1 MPEGNNKPETGV
13 VKGSYYAK
21 AYYKGDG
28 STTGFVVPFPY
39 IAKSHVHLYIAGHE
53 SSYTWTGDG
62 MIVAYG
68 GAPAAGDI
76 VEVRRVTPRDH
87 RLVTFSDYRALTAAA
102 LNSADIQW
110 LYLFQEDLDYLVD
123 IYIGGGGGGSG
134 GGGGGGGSGGGG
146 GTNPPLPGV
155 DIDIDKIREEILKK
169 ILEELA
175 KAKQEMKDNLDE
187 AEKRIKEG
195 LDRLKESGKDL
206 FRKAGIV
213 IDEEKGTVTIF
224 ALEDLKKATEYQF
237 NTVFERFK
245 AVEASIELGASTV
258 VTNEILTR
266 IRKAEER
273 LDGMNAHIDLKVS
286 ETEKAL
292 GDKIEQKLTAA
303 ELALDGKVGEVT
315 LNVKKLYIDGIIE
328 RLTKAELFL
337 NAHGFD
343 AVVFDFKAL
352 AGKVID
358 LSKGLVDN
366 AGAIAEG
373 NDKRRE
379 EINKA
384 NAKIAYAESKL
395 TAKIEE
401 DGTARSE
408 ELKQLFSSTT
418 AQQAAAYDQKLSA
431 VDTKVETNT
440 KKVETLAS
448 QYQKNV
454 AAIQEIRNT
463 IANQSGAKAIA
474 GLRLD
479 VNKLVTGYQMSNDGT
494 TGDFKIW
501 ADKFYIHSPRGSN
514 VAPFYY
520 NSSNGTLMLN
530 GIKVNW
536 ADIVNARITNA
547 MIQNLRVNKA
557 QIDNLIVDT
566 HEIRENAVTRMYAF
580 RSDAFRKFFNEG
592 TYPVA
597 SSIYLGSNQKL
608 IIISTF
614 TVALEPWQGDG
625 GYAEINFRSS
635 GNISLAA
642 SQGFRASYQGQH
654 REQTK
659 QAGTLVGSAT
669 SASGGSVS
677 ISVSASS
684 TIATAIGWVD
694 TVLLFCQR

>member
-1 MPEGNNKPETGV
+1 M
-13 VKGSYYAK
+13 
-21 AYYKGDG
+21 
-28 STTGFVVPFPY
+28 
-39 IAKSHVHLYIAGHE
+39 
-53 SSYTWTGDG
+53 
-62 MIVAYG
+62 
-68 GAPAAGDI
+68 
-76 VEVRRVTPRDH
+76 
-87 RLVTFSDYRALTAAA
+87 
-102 LNSADIQW
+102 
-110 LYLFQEDLDYLVD
+110 
-123 IYIGGGGGGSG
+123 
-134 GGGGGGGSGGGG
+134 
-146 GTNPPLPGV
+146 
-155 DIDIDKIREEILKK
+155 DIDINKIREEILKK

-224 ALEDLKKATEYQF
+224 ALEDLKRATEYQF

-245 AVEASIELGASTV
+245 AVEAAIELGASTV

-315 LNVKKLYIDGIIE
+315 LNVKKLYIDGIVE
-328 RLTKAELFL
+328 RLTRAELFL

-352 AGKVID
+352 TGKVID

-366 AGAIAEG
+366 ASAIAEG

-379 EINKA
+379 EVNKL
-384 NAKIAYAESKL
+384 NASIAFAENKL

-408 ELKQLFSSTT
+408 ALKQLFSSTT

-494 TGDFKIW
+494 TGDFRIW
-501 ADKFYIHSPRGSN
+501 ADRFYIHSPRGNN
-514 VAPFYY
+514 VTPFYY
-520 NSSNGTLMLN
+520 NSNTGTLMLN

-536 ADIVNARITNA
+536 ADIVDARITNA
-547 MIQNLRVNKA
+547 MIQNLRVKKA

-566 HEIRENAVTRMYAF
+566 HEIRKDAVTLAYMFKDYSSHA
-580 RSDAFRKFFNEG
+580 SGASQ
-592 TYPVA
+592 TIPVA
-597 SSIYLGSNQKL
+597 TNVSLSSEDKVIVLVPFNLSFNSSNA
-608 IIISTF
+608 S
-614 TVALEPWQGDG
+614 
-625 GYAEINFRSS
+625 
-635 GNISLAA
+635 A
-642 SQGFRASYQGQH
+642 SQINGGVWITLDGLSGHFVNKSTQILTYAYPYMDNKSTQVYPGIL
-654 REQTK
+654 
-659 QAGTLVGSAT
+659 AGLVTGPL
-669 SASGGSVS
+669 SGG
-677 ISVSASS
+677 
-684 TIATAIGWVD
+684 
-694 TVLLFCQR
+694 VLQVKVTFDGKNCHYFFQDLTTFLMYCRR